1 MYTESLHLCIY
12 VFDAMQRN
20 VQADIGTSHVTQ
32 RRESRTGC
40 EGEKQEEEEEEEEE
54 EADDHMVAAN
64 CQMLGKE
71 VVGGPVCHVHSSF
84 WEKA

>member
-1 MYTESLHLCIY
+1 M
-12 VFDAMQRN
+12 
-20 VQADIGTSHVTQ
+20 TQ

-40 EGEKQEEEEEEEEE
+40 EGEKQEEEEEE

>member
-1 MYTESLHLCIY
+1 M
-12 VFDAMQRN
+12 
-20 VQADIGTSHVTQ
+20 TQ
-32 RRESRTGC
+32 RRESRTGY
-40 EGEKQEEEEEEEEE
+40 EGEKQEEEEKE

-71 VVGGPVCHVHSSF
+71 VVGGPVCHVHSTF

>member
-1 MYTESLHLCIY
+1 MCTESLRLCIY

-40 EGEKQEEEEEEEEE
+40 EGEKQEEEEEEE
-54 EADDHMVAAN
+54 ADDHMVAAN

-71 VVGGPVCHVHSSF
+71 VVGGPVCHVHSPL

>member
-1 MYTESLHLCIY
+1 MYTESLRLCIY

-40 EGEKQEEEEEEEEE
+40 EGEKQEEEEEEE
-54 EADDHMVAAN
+54 ADDHMVAAN

-71 VVGGPVCHVHSSF
+71 VVGGPVCHVHSPF

>member
-1 MYTESLHLCIY
+1 MYTESLRLCIY

-40 EGEKQEEEEEEEEE
+40 EGEKQEEEEEE
-54 EADDHMVAAN
+54 ADDHMVAAN

-71 VVGGPVCHVHSSF
+71 VVGGPVCHVHSPF
-84 WEKA
+84 WEKG

>member
-1 MYTESLHLCIY
+1 MYTCVQNLCVCVSRFLTQPRY
-12 VFDAMQRN
+12 

-32 RRESRTGC
+32 RRESRTGY
-40 EGEKQEEEEEEEEE
+40 EGEKQEEEEKE

-71 VVGGPVCHVHSSF
+71 VVGGPVCHVHSFF

>member
-1 MYTESLHLCIY
+1 MCTESLRLCIY

-32 RRESRTGC
+32 RRESRTGY
-40 EGEKQEEEEEEEEE
+40 EGEKQEEEEEE

-71 VVGGPVCHVHSSF
+71 VVGGPVCHVHSFF